1 MKKLIYIM
9 LATSLGLSAIAQDN
23 QPYGYYF
30 DALRFS
36 QTYTGG
42 SARIQGLGGS
52 YMALGADVTTI
63 GDNPAGLGLFNKSVF
78 SITGGFRHV
87 NSSGKLNGN
96 TIKDQRIYGSF
107 DNIGLVI
114 RPSARQAKG
123 WLGGAVGL
131 SINKINDFNNEYR
144 YRGTNNRNSLVDYFI
159 ESANGTP
166 AGNLPY
172 LDEATDIT
180 TLAYHTYLIGPWNV
194 VDPSYPDD
202 EYFSDVTSFLRP
214 TLTQEELVRTRGS
227 QYQISLGYGGNLHDM
242 LYLGL
247 SVNMLTLDYEA
258 DKYYSEY
265 NFDYSADDPNYNP
278 IREINLEEQLAISG
292 TGFKAA
298 FGLIFRPV
306 PFLRVGASVTTP
318 TYYTLRDSY
327 RAALSADWNNFY
339 YQDIVGGDTTLNYLS
354 ASSVPVESRYRLY
367 TPFKISGGAA
377 LFLGKAGFITLDAE
391 YQDYR
396 NNWLSADNFS
406 MDADNAYMENN
417 FYQALN
423 LKAGAELRINVMR
436 LRAGYAIY
444 QVPLN
449 ADLDYTPTNQQFSAG
464 AGLRLKN
471 FYTDLTLLN
480 QQFST
485 AYTPYYL
492 ADNSQPVAD
501 IKQSNFK
508 VLLTLGFRF

>member
-1 MKKLIYIM
+1 MALLDVQDLALSFSGLKVIRELSFSVSRNSIASLIGPNG
-9 LATSLGLSAIAQDN
+9 AGKTSVFNCLTGFYRPDSGRIDFNGASILRLKPHRITRAGMARTFQNLRLFRSMTVLENVMSGMHCRTSA
-23 QPYGYYF
+23 G
-30 DALRFS
+30 
-36 QTYTGG
+36 
-42 SARIQGLGGS
+42 
-52 YMALGADVTTI
+52 ALGAVLRPPSQRREEELINRICEECLAFVGMRD
-63 GDNPAGLGLFNKSVF
+63 K
-78 SITGGFRHV
+78 
-87 NSSGKLNGN
+87 
-96 TIKDQRIYGSF
+96 KDR
-107 DNIGLVI
+107 L
-114 RPSARQAKG
+114 
-123 WLGGAVGL
+123 
-131 SINKINDFNNEYR
+131 
-144 YRGTNNRNSLVDYFI
+144 
-159 ESANGTP
+159 

-258 DKYYSEY
+258 NKYYSEY
-265 NFDYSADDPNYNP
+265 NFDYSADDPDYNP
-278 IREINLEEQLAISG
+278 INEINLEENLAISG

-471 FYTDLTLLN
+471 FFTDLTLLN